1 MRPDASVESNHFE
14 ALGTSCSLFAVGQP
28 HGRLLEGE
36 SWVRRLGARLTRF
49 SEDSELSRLNRGTGE
64 WVPISNEMD
73 EILAAALRAHE
84 MSAGLVNVAVL
95 PAMLALGYT
104 RPLIEGAGVATLE
117 SLRPLFPLPD
127 VLELRDGEARV
138 QDGCGV
144 DLGGIA
150 KGWMA
155 DRLSET
161 LGPNV
166 VVNLGG
172 DLRARGAGPRGDG
185 WPVGLGGATL
195 VLRNQGAAT
204 SSTRRRRW
212 GEDGRGET
220 PPHLWGG
227 GPKGRRGEA
236 ATRGGTPPHLWGGGP
251 KGRRGGSLHHLI
263 DPRTGSPA
271 RTGLEEVSVVAASG
285 FEAEVVAKTA
295 LLLGPDLA
303 PVYCAAHAMAWW
315 LSCTH
320 DD

>member
-1 MRPDASVESNHFE
+1 MRPDASVESHHFE

-64 WVPISNEMD
+64 WVPISDEMD
-73 EILAAALRAHE
+73 EILSAALRAHE

-95 PAMLALGYT
+95 PAMLAVGYT
-104 RPLIEGAGVATLE
+104 RPLIEGPGVATLE
-117 SLRPLFPLPD
+117 SLRPLLPLPD

-195 VLRNQGAAT
+195 LLRNQGAAT
-204 SSTRRRRW
+204 SSVRRRRW
-212 GEDGRGET
+212 DEGPRGE
-220 PPHLWGG
+220 
-227 GPKGRRGEA
+227 
-236 ATRGGTPPHLWGGGP
+236 TPPHLWGGGP

-271 RTGLEEVSVVAASG
+271 RTGLEEVSVVAANG

-315 LSCTH
+315 LSGTH

>member
-1 MRPDASVESNHFE
+1 MRPDASVESHHFE
-14 ALGTSCSLFAVGQP
+14 ALGTSCSLFAVGQS

-49 SEDSELSRLNRGTGE
+49 SEDSELSRLNRAAGE
-64 WVPISNEMD
+64 WVAISDEMD
-73 EILAAALRAHE
+73 EILHAALRAHAI
-84 MSAGLVNVAVL
+84 SAGLVNVAVL
-95 PAMLALGYT
+95 PAMHAVGYT
-104 RPLIEGAGVATLE
+104 RPLVEGPGVATLE
-117 SLRPLFPLPD
+117 SLRPLLPLPD

-138 QDGCGV
+138 QVGCGV

-161 LGPNV
+161 LGLNA

-195 VLRNQGAAT
+195 LLLDQGAAT

-212 GEDGRGET
+212 GEGGAGET
-220 PPHLWGG
+220 PPPL
-227 GPKGRRGEA
+227 R
-236 ATRGGTPPHLWGGGP
+236 GGGP

-271 RTGLEEVSVVAASG
+271 RTGLEEVSVGAADGVSAG
-285 FEAEVVAKTA
+285 GGAQTA

-303 PVYCAAHAMAWW
+303 PAYCAAHAMAWW
-315 LSCTH
+315 LSGTH

>member
-1 MRPDASVESNHFE
+1 MRPDASVESHHFE

-36 SWVRRLGARLTRF
+36 AWVRRLGARLTRF
-49 SEDSELSRLNRGTGE
+49 SEDSELSRLNRAAGD
-64 WVPISNEMD
+64 WAPISDEMD
-73 EILAAALRAHE
+73 EILHAALRAHA

-95 PAMLALGYT
+95 PAMLAVGYT
-104 RPLIEGAGVATLE
+104 RPLIEGPGVATLE
-117 SLRPLFPLPD
+117 SLRPLLPLPD

-195 VLRNQGAAT
+195 LLRNQGAAT
-204 SSTRRRRW
+204 SSVRRRRW
-212 GEDGRGET
+212 DEGPRGE
-220 PPHLWGG
+220 
-227 GPKGRRGEA
+227 
-236 ATRGGTPPHLWGGGP
+236 TPPHLWGGGP

-271 RTGLEEVSVVAASG
+271 RTGLEEVSVVAANG

-295 LLLGPDLA
+295 LLLGPELA
-303 PVYCAAHAMAWW
+303 PAYCAAHAMAWW
-315 LSCTH
+315 LSGTH